1 MSPLEPGFE
10 SRLRV
15 EKINSHWRLIEQLA
29 YDSAVLSARVV
40 VPAGFET
47 DFASVPRLPFAFWL
61 AGDTAH
67 LAAVVHDFLYTIQLC
82 SRVEADR
89 VFYEAMTLTGVP
101 LWRRSLMYAAVRVG
115 GWAIWRRR
123 RK

>member
-1 MSPLEPGFE
+1 MSPLKPSFE

-15 EKINSHWRLIEQLA
+15 EKVNSHWRLIEPLV
-29 YDSAVLSARVV
+29 YDSAALGARLVI
-40 VPAGFET
+40 PAGFKT

-82 SRVEADR
+82 SRAEADR
-89 VFYEAMTLTGVP
+89 VFYEAMTLTGIP
-101 LWRRSLMYAAVRVG
+101 LWRRSLMYFAVRAG
-115 GWAIWRRR
+115 GWVIWRRR
-123 RK
+123 K